1 MNDPKRIAQ
10 LFFAAYDAQDIEGMI
25 GSFAEDAKARVLCL
39 FGAASTRSGGPFRRS
54 CHAYLPPR
62 MRMTRRLSR
71 RKTTCF
77 AKSENGTRQVCK
89 QKPYRR
95 TTTS

>member
-1 MNDPKRIAQ
+1 
-10 LFFAAYDAQDIEGMI
+10 
-25 GSFAEDAKARVLCL
+25 
-39 FGAASTRSGGPFRRS
+39 
-54 CHAYLPPR
+54 